1 MCYFDSLGLNLE
13 LTKKIKKVY
22 ELNKYFQ
29 NIEVVKVF
37 WMEYFPHF
45 ASKVVQIQCKVCTQ
59 IDGKD
64 KLLVPKLDLLWKHA
78 CHPKV
83 LVTMLKV

>member
-1 MCYFDSLGLNLE
+1 M
-13 LTKKIKKVY
+13 TKH
-22 ELNKYFQ
+22 FQ

-37 WMEYFPHF
+37 WMEYFSHF
-45 ASKVVQIQCKVCTQ
+45 VSKVVQVQCKVCTQ
-59 IDGKD
+59 IEGKN
-64 KLLVPKLDLLWKHA
+64 KLLIPKLDFLWKHA